1 MRSVVAFKMFMYKLY
16 LLSIIIYYILARNMY
31 HVCFLKYMF
40 SPLQRKTGTIRPAKS
55 DSKGPLTPVPLP
67 LMSAFSHPIPIKITI
82 MVINDGSLFQGWQA
96 EWDTQH

>member
-1 MRSVVAFKMFMYKLY
+1 
-16 LLSIIIYYILARNMY
+16 
-31 HVCFLKYMF
+31 
-40 SPLQRKTGTIRPAKS
+40 RKPETIRPIKS
-55 DSKGPLTPVPLP
+55 DSKGSMILVPLP